1 MSRRQVLAGLGALAV
16 TSGTVGAARRG
27 VFEPA
32 TVGARPER
40 LGTPTRHRW
49 RATTIGTSVEGR
61 PILMHANVD
70 PAPRFTVMVVSA
82 LHGDERGVGA
92 FGQSLTGLAMPP
104 GVSCYAVPIANPD
117 GWHHGT
123 RNNANDVDLNRNF
136 PYEWRRHDGGPAPL
150 SEPESRAL
158 ASTVEAIRPSLVIWV
173 HEPYGYVAPIAGTAH
188 RYAAAWADAAGLP
201 VRAQVRQHGGG
212 ETWAAEVAGCASML
226 VEGAT
231 RDATPEEVGAN
242 QRGFGA
248 VLASI

>member
-16 TSGTVGAARRG
+16 TSGTVGARSG
-27 VFEPA
+27 VVEPA

-40 LGTPTRHRW
+40 LGTPPRHRW
-49 RATTIGTSVEGR
+49 RQESIGTSVEGR
-61 PILMHANVD
+61 PILMHVNAT
-70 PAPRFTVMVVSA
+70 PTPRFTVMVVSTI
-82 LHGDERGVGA
+82 HGDERGVGA
-92 FGQSLTGLAMPP
+92 FGQSLTDMAMPA

-136 PYEWRRHDGGPAPL
+136 PYEWLPYDGGPAPL

-173 HEPYGYVAPIAGTAH
+173 HEPYGYVAPIADNAH
-188 RYAAAWADAAGLP
+188 RYATAWADAAGLP
-201 VRAQVRQHGGG
+201 VRRQVRQHGGG

-226 VEGAT
+226 VEGMT
-231 RDATPEEVGAN
+231 REATPEEIAAN
-242 QRGFGA
+242 QRGFHA